1 MYGAVP
7 LLSYIHI
14 QHMVPCILT
23 VNVVC
28 FYIFSPHA
36 AMFKTHHCELSKPFM
51 NVVEAISS
59 STYIYLKLACIKQ
72 THGSGVEAYPNV
84 SGYSLF
90 VLCGSQHVH
99 SYQFPCFRCSLY
111 LY

>member
-1 MYGAVP
+1 MKSGSLNP
-7 LLSYIHI
+7 LEPSGPVMGLLY
-14 QHMVPCILT
+14 L
-23 VNVVC
+23 
-28 FYIFSPHA
+28 
-36 AMFKTHHCELSKPFM
+36 LLM
-51 NVVEAISS
+51 NVVVAISS
-59 STYIYLKLACIKQ
+59 STYICLKLACIKQ
-72 THGSGVEAYPNV
+72 THGGGVEEYQNV